1 MLILQQLVET
11 PVLCHWKRI
20 SRLVE
25 NPIVYSIFLIFS
37 GAAIVSTLVLYTR
50 QSLLVAYLILGALI
64 GPFGFKWVAD
74 STLIHKVSDI
84 GVIFLL
90 FLLGLNLH
98 PQKLW
103 HSLKGSILVGVLSS
117 VVLAFLGFI
126 VGRLFDFSVFESLVI
141 GTSLMFSSTIIGLK
155 LLPTTILHHRHTGEL
170 MISILLLQDILAII
184 VLFWITA
191 SQHVGPIMLSDW
203 TKIVLS
209 LPTLMLLAF
218 LGEKFIISK
227 LFVRFDHIKEYIFLL
242 SIGWCLSLAQFS
254 GVMGL
259 SEEIGA
265 FVAGV
270 AIAASPIALYISENL
285 KPLRDFFLV
294 LFFFSIGASFNFHYL
309 HLVIMPAFILTAI
322 AVFFKP
328 PLFYILLCKI
338 GENAKEAWEVGIRL
352 AQASEFSLL
361 VAYLAASP
369 PFPLISNKASYLI
382 QAMTIMSFFVSSYWV
397 VLKYPTPLAMIDRM
411 RRD

>member
-1 MLILQQLVET
+1 M
-11 PVLCHWKRI
+11 
-20 SRLVE
+20 E

-37 GAAIVSTLVLYTR
+37 GAAIISTLVLYTR
-50 QSLLVAYLILGALI
+50 QSLLVAYLLLGAFI
-64 GPFGFKWVAD
+64 GPFGLKWVAD

-103 HSLKGSILVGVLSS
+103 QSLKGSILVGVLSS
-117 VVLAFLGFI
+117 LALGFLGFV
-126 VGRLFDFSVFESLVI
+126 VGKIFDFNSFEALVI
-141 GTSLMFSSTIIGLK
+141 GASLMFSSTIIGLK

-170 MISILLLQDILAII
+170 MISILLLQDILAIM
-184 VLFWITA
+184 VLFWVTA
-191 SQHVGPIMLSDW
+191 NQHVGPFLLIDW
-203 TKIVLS
+203 FKIGLS
-209 LPTLMLLAF
+209 LPALMLLAF
-218 LGEKFIISK
+218 LGERFIISK
-227 LFVRFDHIKEYIFLL
+227 LFARFDHIKEYIFLL

-270 AIAASPIALYISENL
+270 AIATSPIALYIAENL

-309 HLVIMPAFILTAI
+309 HQVIIPAILLASIAIFI
-322 AVFFKP
+322 KP
-328 PLFYILLCKI
+328 PLFYMLLTKI
-338 GENAKEAWEVGIRL
+338 GESAKDSWEVGVRL

-369 PFPLISNKASYLI
+369 PIPLISSKASYLI
-382 QAMTIMSFFVSSYWV
+382 QAMTIISFFISSYWV
-397 VLKYPTPLAMIDRM
+397 VLKYPTPLAVVDRM